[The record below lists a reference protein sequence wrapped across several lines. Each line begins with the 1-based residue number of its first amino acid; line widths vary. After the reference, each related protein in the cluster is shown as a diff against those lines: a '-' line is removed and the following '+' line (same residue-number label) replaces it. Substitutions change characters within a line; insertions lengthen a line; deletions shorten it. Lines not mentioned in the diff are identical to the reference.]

1 MYLSASP
8 LLGWADLS
16 GPPRPDNVF
25 RTYPGAWAAASGRTA
40 LAAAFRHLGLKPG
53 QNVLLPAYVCGS
65 VLAALDYCGLKPIFY
80 DVGPTLRPEPAGFE
94 RGLAEAAAVLVVH
107 YWGFPQPV
115 ESLAALA
122 GPAGLPVIEDC
133 ALGLFSR
140 PGGRLLGSFGRAAV
154 FSLPK
159 SLAAPDGG
167 LLWLNGRTAPGP
179 PPAGAN
185 SIGLARLL
193 LYRAEAALGLSIRTL
208 LLASPALRARAYA
221 RTEAGGQWGQAISR
235 TSWAIAQRTSAGR
248 LVPARRA
255 GYTAWAEL
263 LAGQKGLV
271 PVFDEL
277 PEGVCPLGFPLLVA
291 AGKRDRIRDRL
302 HRRGVAVRSYWDRL
316 PGAVDPERFPGAT
329 ALSRRV
335 LTLPVHERV
344 TERQRRR
351 VAGWLREWAA

>member
-8 LLGWADLS
+8 LIGWADLS

-25 RTYPGAWAAASGRTA
+25 RTYPGAWAAASGRAA
-40 LAAAFRHLGLKPG
+40 LVAAFGQLGLRLG
-53 QNVLLPAYVCGS
+53 QKVLLPAYVCDS
-65 VLAALDYCGLKPIFY
+65 VLSALVYCGLKPTYY
-80 DVGPTLRPEPAGFE
+80 DIGPSLRPEPAGFE
-94 RGLAEAAAVLVVH
+94 RGLAGAAAALVVH

-122 GPAGLPVIEDC
+122 GAAGVPLIEDC

-140 PGGRLLGSFGRAAV
+140 QGRRLLGSFGRAAV

-167 LLWLNGRTAPGP
+167 LLWLNGRAAPGP
-179 PPAGAN
+179 PPAGPNPA
-185 SIGLARLL
+185 GLARLI
-193 LYRAEAALGLSIRTL
+193 LYRAEAALGFSARTL
-208 LLASPALRARAYA
+208 LLASPAVRARAYA

-248 LVPARRA
+248 LVSTRRA
-255 GYTAWAEL
+255 GYAAWAEL
-263 LAGQKGLV
+263 LAGRKGLD

-291 AGKRDRIRDRL
+291 ADKRDRIRDRL
-302 HRRGVAVRSYWDRL
+302 HRRGVAMRSYWDRL
-316 PGAVDPERFPGAT
+316 PGAVEPERFPGAM

-351 VAGWLREWAA
+351 VAGWLWEWAA